1 VFEKVV
7 YKYIFNFLMENA
19 LIYKLQSGF
28 LHGHSTTHTIRTNDK
43 IWMTSEIRKE
53 IRIRNRLR
61 EKYFKNKIDKYE
73 RIYKNQQNKV
83 NNLKKSA

>member
-1 VFEKVV
+1 M
-7 YKYIFNFLMENA
+7 Y
-19 LIYKLQSGF
+19 
-28 LHGHSTTHTIRTNDK
+28 THCFTIRTNDK

-53 IRIRNRLR
+53 IRIRDRLR

-83 NNLKKSA
+83 NNLKTSAKENFYEHK